1 MANED
6 AADVAS
12 PRRQPTQKTSSKYDF
27 VKVRVWLADH
37 YYTFSRFLISRVLTV
52 TQVSYADSLKI
63 SLSLKKSL
71 VDQNRLDITQAAME
85 EALFSI
91 MRGYGYG
98 EDYIARYRLM
108 TRFNH
113 RRVPLVIM
121 VLGTGCVGKS
131 TLATQLAERL
141 NLSAV
146 LQTDLVYEVTRHVSQ
161 TDGCSDVKALYRKFD
176 TDEEFCKAFA
186 RECAMV
192 RGGLEGEL
200 KKVLEEGKSII
211 IEGSQLDPSLY
222 HHILCQ
228 NSAEEPRIWAPVLL
242 TASEAEQQAFIDNM
256 WHPEITHRL
265 HELGSTRREIEVQLK
280 SNLARLHRYLLAKVC
295 LYTHTHTHTH
305 THKRAEFGI
314 WGLGFGHK

>member
-1 MANED
+1 MSLGKDTGRGLRDD
-6 AADVAS
+6 AA
-12 PRRQPTQKTSSKYDF
+12 QKPSSKYDF

-63 SLSLKKSL
+63 SLALKKSL
-71 VDQNRLDITQAAME
+71 VDQNLLDITQAAME

-98 EDYIARYRLM
+98 EDYISRYRLM

-161 TDGCSDVKALYRKFD
+161 TGNCSDVKAIYRKFD
-176 TDEEFCKAFA
+176 TDEEFFKEFE
-186 RECAMV
+186 RECALV

-211 IEGSQLDPSLY
+211 TADSQLDPSINKNRVELNPKTKKR
-222 HHILCQ
+222 CWKK
-228 NSAEEPRIWAPVLL
+228 ER
-242 TASEAEQQAFIDNM
+242 AS
-256 WHPEITHRL
+256 
-265 HELGSTRREIEVQLK
+265 SLK
-280 SNLARLHRYLLAKVC
+280 ALN
-295 LYTHTHTHTH
+295 
-305 THKRAEFGI
+305 
-314 WGLGFGHK
+314 

>member
-1 MANED
+1 MAHELRTMANED

-12 PRRQPTQKTSSKYDF
+12 PRRPPTQKTSSKYDF

-71 VDQNRLDITQAAME
+71 VDQNRLDITQDAME

-121 VLGTGCVGKS
+121 VLGTGCIGKS

-146 LQTDLVYEVTRHVSQ
+146 LQTDLVYEVSSVAQWRCRAVLPAARRSSRRHTRPNR
-161 TDGCSDVKALYRKFD
+161 DA
-176 TDEEFCKAFA
+176 A
-186 RECAMV
+186 
-192 RGGLEGEL
+192 
-200 KKVLEEGKSII
+200 
-211 IEGSQLDPSLY
+211 DP
-222 HHILCQ
+222 
-228 NSAEEPRIWAPVLL
+228 
-242 TASEAEQQAFIDNM
+242 
-256 WHPEITHRL
+256 TH
-265 HELGSTRREIEVQLK
+265 
-280 SNLARLHRYLLAKVC
+280 
-295 LYTHTHTHTH
+295 
-305 THKRAEFGI
+305 
-314 WGLGFGHK
+314 